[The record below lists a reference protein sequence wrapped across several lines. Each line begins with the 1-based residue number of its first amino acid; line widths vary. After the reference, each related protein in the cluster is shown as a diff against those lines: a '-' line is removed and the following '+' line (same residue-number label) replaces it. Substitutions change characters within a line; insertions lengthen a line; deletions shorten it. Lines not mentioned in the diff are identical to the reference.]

1 MAIPARAPLAIA
13 APRLR
18 VGIEAARDRME
29 PDFTRF
35 DGNVGV
41 GRVSPFIAEA
51 PMSATR
57 LEAYAKCPRRFL
69 YDRVLQVSKRTLP
82 EEIWQMEPTE
92 RGTLVHAILEE
103 YLLER
108 LAGVAAI
115 AAPAPRH
122 RRRPSSRPP
131 KGRAW
136 WESRCCGGWTR
147 RPSDATSCASTTRK
161 ATSNRS
167 RPSSSSGPGPTA
179 PIPP

>member
-1 MAIPARAPLAIA
+1 M
-13 APRLR
+13 
-18 VGIEAARDRME
+18 
-29 PDFTRF
+29 
-35 DGNVGV
+35 
-41 GRVSPFIAEA
+41 SPFIAEA

-108 LAGVAAI
+108 LAGSSRC

-122 RRRPSSRPP
+122 RRGPVRIRPR
-131 KGRAW
+131 
-136 WESRCCGGWTR
+136 
-147 RPSDATSCASTTRK
+147 
-161 ATSNRS
+161 
-167 RPSSSSGPGPTA
+167 SGPGRKGVAVADGQGGHST
-179 PIPP
+179 